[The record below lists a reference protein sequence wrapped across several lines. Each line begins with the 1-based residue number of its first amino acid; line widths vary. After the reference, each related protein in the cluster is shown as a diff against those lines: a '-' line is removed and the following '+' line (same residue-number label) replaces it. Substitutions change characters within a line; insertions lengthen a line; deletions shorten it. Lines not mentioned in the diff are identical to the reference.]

1 MSEASK
7 YAAFISYSSK
17 DAVFARRLHRMLEGY
32 RIPSGLGEFRLSA
45 TAPPNRLYPIFRD
58 REELPSGEFAK
69 VIDEA
74 ITASGSLIIVCSP
87 NAAASPWVNKE
98 IETFLK
104 LGRRD
109 RIFAIMTDDA
119 PVASTD
125 GTDATELSFPAAF
138 KGERHDAGFT
148 PVVGDARP
156 GKDGFRHAWL
166 KVVAGIAG
174 TNLGSLQDR
183 DAKRRVQ
190 RTLALSTI
198 TVALVVVLTGLLASL
213 SIQNVNAW
221 ASRSQQAAQLAEE
234 ALDEN
239 RPEDAML
246 LALAGLPSGR
256 GHSFVSP
263 DANGVIILERALNE
277 ITVTRAGEPKRRV
290 GMMETDYEPR
300 PLGEQSIQYARDENA
315 GPDFLRTRSGQI
327 DVETND
333 DYTRTTFTR
342 HGETAPFVEVD
353 SVIVSSFVE
362 APAPSTFLAV
372 FGNRGAAFI
381 DTAGGRRACYA
392 FGDRQIYHMAMLG
405 PSRALVS
412 LSPYKP
418 HFIVFDIEAC
428 APEGAPFAIF
438 IPYAPTGDNGYDS
451 REHAVS
457 ANSFQIIPLDFA
469 PSGQGNVPDD
479 TDLQV
484 LPEQVESLAAA
495 SALNGMVGL
504 SQTRVLLSFLGA
516 PDRLILFD
524 LADRQVLGATT
535 LPQVNSSMEGSS
547 ADDYLTDGAAGLVIN
562 LNAGRGLILG
572 ESATA
577 FAIPTVTDLT
587 SARLGC
593 EGGCLEAAGWSFDLG
608 RAVSIARGAPGSPQE
623 WRSAQQA
630 TLARR
635 MLPNVGRE
643 FPDPELDN
651 HPAFGPARGLLTDWF
666 NNVGIGLIDYD
677 LDGRYPDYFT
687 ASSADGSLVA
697 ITDGQQVWLRS
708 SDGSIAKRLTTNF
721 SEPDRALDALVWD
734 GREDEDTPEIIRL
747 AMAPDGRWIAA
758 LGPHDETMQR
768 LIVWDVASSRR
779 RFSGLVSSSRTLS
792 VVASGKGV
800 WLDNARLILFVD
812 TPDFQS
818 LFAAACARRPEGR
831 RTLAPQVL
839 RELGLGASD
848 ADPCRNRF
856 VFDHLWS
863 EVFR

>member
-17 DAVFARRLHRMLEGY
+17 DAAFARRLHRTLEGY
-32 RIPSGLGEFRLSA
+32 SIPGALGEFRLSA
-45 TAPPNRLYPIFRD
+45 TAPRNRLYPIFRD
-58 REELPSGEFAK
+58 REELPSGELAK

-119 PVASTD
+119 PVATTD
-125 GTDATELSFPAAF
+125 GADATELSFPAAF

-166 KVVAGIAG
+166 KVAAGIAG

-190 RTLALSTI
+190 RTLALSGI
-198 TVALVVVLTGLLASL
+198 TVALIAVLAGLLASL

-239 RPEDAML
+239 RPEDALL

-256 GHSFVSP
+256 GHSLVSP

-277 ITVTRAGEPKRRV
+277 IMVTRAAEPKRRV
-290 GMMETDYEPR
+290 GMMEMDYEPR
-300 PLGEQSIQYARDENA
+300 PLGEQRVQYARGENA
-315 GPDFLRTRSGQI
+315 GHDFMPTRFGQI
-327 DVETND
+327 DVETRD
-333 DYTRTTFTR
+333 DYTRTSFTR
-342 HGETAPFVEVD
+342 HGETAPFAEVD
-353 SVIVSSFVE
+353 TVIVGGFVE
-362 APAPSTFLAV
+362 APAPSTLLAV
-372 FGNRGAAFI
+372 FGNRGVAFI
-381 DTAGGRRACYA
+381 DTAGSQPACYA
-392 FGDRQIYHMAMLG
+392 FGARQIYHITMLG

-418 HFIVFDIEAC
+418 HFIVFDIDAC
-428 APEGAPFAIF
+428 TPEGDPFAIVV
-438 IPYAPTGDNGYDS
+438 PYVPTDDDS
-451 REHAVS
+451 YGRSQNALSPNAFEV
-457 ANSFQIIPLDFA
+457 IPLTFV
-469 PSGQGNVPDD
+469 PFGQGNVPDD
-479 TDLQV
+479 TELRV
-484 LPEQVESLAAA
+484 APEHVDKLAVA
-495 SALNGMVGL
+495 SGLNGTIGL
-504 SQTRVLLSFLGA
+504 SQTRALLSFLGA

-524 LADRQVLGATT
+524 VAVRQVLGATT
-535 LPQVNSSMEGSS
+535 LPQVNSNMGGES
-547 ADDYLTDGAAGLVIN
+547 ADDYLTDVDAGLVIN
-562 LNAGRGLILG
+562 LNAGRGVILG
-572 ESATA
+572 ETATA

-593 EGGCLEAAGWSFDLG
+593 EGWCLETTGWSFDLR
-608 RAVSIARGAPGSPQE
+608 RAASVASGVPGSSEE
-623 WRSAQQA
+623 WRRAQQA

-635 MLPNVGRE
+635 MMPDVGRE
-643 FPDPELDN
+643 IPNPELDN
-651 HPAFGPARGLLTDWF
+651 HPAFGPARRLLTDWF
-666 NNVGIGLIDYD
+666 NDVGIGLIDYD
-677 LDGRYPDYFT
+677 LDGRYPDYFM

-697 ITDGQQVWLRS
+697 ITNGEQVWLRS
-708 SDGSIAKRLTTNF
+708 ADGSIARRLTTNF
-721 SEPDRALDALVWD
+721 PEPDRARARLVWD
-734 GREDEDTPEIIRL
+734 GREDEEDRETVRL
-747 AMAPDGRWIAA
+747 AMAPDGAWLAA
-758 LGPHDETMQR
+758 LGPHDETMQQ
-768 LIVWDVASSRR
+768 LIVWDVASNRR
-779 RFSGLVSSSRTLS
+779 LFSGLISSSRTLD
-792 VVASGKGV
+792 VVAGKKGV
-800 WLDNARLILFVD
+800 WLDNARQILFAA

-818 LFAAACARRPEGR
+818 LFTAACERRPEGR

-839 RELGLGASD
+839 RDLGLGPSD

-856 VFDHLWS
+856 VFEHLWS
-863 EVFR
+863 EVVR